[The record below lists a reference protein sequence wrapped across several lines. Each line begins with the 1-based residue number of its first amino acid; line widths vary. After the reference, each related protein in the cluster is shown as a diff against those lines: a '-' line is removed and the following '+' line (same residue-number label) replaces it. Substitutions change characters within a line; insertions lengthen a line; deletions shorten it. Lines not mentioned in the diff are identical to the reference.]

1 MPSLV
6 GRGADLRR
14 GGLGLWRKL
23 GHRLNLRTNT
33 KKAPAGQRRGVGDG
47 LIFFFIFMSLGRKIL
62 KVGTELMKATLEIL

>member
-1 MPSLV
+1 M
-6 GRGADLRR
+6 
-14 GGLGLWRKL
+14 RKL

-47 LIFFFIFMSLGRKIL
+47 LIFFLDFFFMFLGRKIL